1 MAFKF
6 PTKNIGAI
14 QQATSTLPTAPVN
27 PINPISAKASAINT
41 GMTGTPPIE
50 QPKMTVDEFATKIKT
65 KYPAYKDLDNRT
77 LTQKVIGKYPVY
89 ANQVETRTEQE
100 IANERSAEMY
110 KPSLP
115 YTGEEKGVGKV
126 LKPLVNIPSSAFN
139 LGKGLFQAASK
150 PVETAKGVGLVALGA
165 GRKIAK
171 PIMKYVADKAGFDIE
186 KPEERTQ
193 TEQMAD
199 MAVEQVIDS
208 YKERYGDLEKAERTV
223 TNDPVGFALDV
234 LGVLEGGAGV
244 LGKTKQLNTGLQKVA
259 TLGTKGVGKVI
270 SPIGKGVKTVG
281 EFGLSQAT
289 GLEPKEL
296 QTISKLDDFS
306 KLKGASR
313 EQLAENVF
321 STIKDRMKQLGD
333 LGEEYK
339 PIREAEGSVGIKYSV
354 EESLK
359 NYGLNIDKGK
369 IIRTPDSRPIT
380 KSELSQLQDFYDLY
394 SKNDIS
400 KNAFLNARDR
410 LSQMAKFEQ
419 GKSTALT
426 DIAKGLRKD
435 LNEKIRPQVEGLKE
449 LDVMFAPE
457 RKSLKAIEKDYFK
470 KDGGQIMF
478 KDNALSKL
486 ANLTGK
492 GKEQAL
498 NRLKA
503 YIPDIEEQVD
513 LVRAL
518 EGLER
523 AKGQKVGTYTRAAI
537 GGGAVAVGNIP
548 LAIGSLIL
556 TNPEFAARIINA
568 VGKGTRGTIQVLDDI
583 NNFRLQKFIPKKAGL
598 SIELVDDADNLTQEA
613 RKYKTADE
621 FVKAQGGNK
630 LYNVGD
636 SFEMGKIVE
645 NPFKEGVPS
654 IEKAQ
659 EINKYLQANKD
670 KYNPKY
676 VKFYHGTAKGLP
688 IEEKGLLPTSA
699 GRRKSYQSESGY
711 VYLAN
716 TPERA
721 KTFGDLGNMGKS
733 EVYEVVVPI
742 NKLLPDLDQLNNLRS
757 TGEKIGNTLGE
768 SIVYGGGVRIKGKI
782 EPYAIRKLPDDF
794 KTKSQ
799 LTDIWNKANK
809 TNADDAL
816 IQEARKYK
824 SAEEIKSFL
833 GKNYGTKFT
842 IAREKL
848 KGGHTY
854 TEITPD
860 GKLIKSK
867 IQLAKNSVNN
877 TDTILH
883 EFGHLINESYKEDLY
898 RRMFKADGLNSMS
911 PELPYYKKIFDK
923 EMEKM
928 DEIMRKRGIF
938 VDDYTNKVDERLAE
952 FVRLFSTDRELAQRL
967 APQTTQ
973 SFRKVIAQDPILTDF
988 YNQATKGTKE
998 VKEVKPEVKLEEK
1011 PIPKELEPLAKE
1023 ARKYKS
1029 AEEFVK
1035 AQTKR
1040 PDYGYGHSPNEDGVP
1055 AFDLTAKVDGE
1066 QMIPKDMYTQWYG
1079 SRGTPEDLQS
1089 ISALKKI
1096 KGNPEADITIY
1107 RAGPKNEWNYGD
1119 WITLSKKYAET
1130 HAEGNTGFKVF
1141 SKVVKAKDLKWAMD
1155 DVNEFGYFPESTKS
1169 QLTDIWEKAN
1179 KR

>member
-6 PTKNIGAI
+6 PNKNIGAI
-14 QQATSTLPTAPVN
+14 QRATSTLPTSTAPIKTPIN
-27 PINPISAKASAINT
+27 PINPISAKASAVNT
-41 GMTGTPPIE
+41 GMTGEP
-50 QPKMTVDEFATKIKT
+50 PKMTVDEFATKIKA
-65 KYPAYKDLDNRT
+65 KYPVYKDLDNKT
-77 LTQKVIGKYPVY
+77 LSEKVIKKYPVY

-100 IANERSAEMY
+100 IENEKSVEMY
-110 KPSLP
+110 NPSLP
-115 YTGEEKGVGKV
+115 YTGEEKGIGRI
-126 LKPLVNIPSSAFN
+126 LKPLANIPSSAFN

-435 LNEKIRPQVEGLKE
+435 LNDRVRPQVEGLKE
-449 LDVMFAPE
+449 LDIKFAPE
-457 RKSLKAIEKDYFK
+457 RKALRAIEKDYFK
-470 KDGGQIMF
+470 RDGGQIMF

-498 NRLKA
+498 NRLKT

-568 VGKGTRGTIQVLDDI
+568 TGKGTRGIIQVLDDI
-583 NNFRLQKFIPKKAGL
+583 NNFRLQKFIPKKIGL
-598 SIELVDDADNLTQEA
+598 SIEMIDDADNL
-613 RKYKTADE
+613 
-621 FVKAQGGNK
+621 AQ
-630 LYNVGD
+630 
-636 SFEMGKIVE
+636 
-645 NPFKEGVPS
+645 
-654 IEKAQ
+654 
-659 EINKYLQANKD
+659 
-670 KYNPKY
+670 
-676 VKFYHGTAKGLP
+676 
-688 IEEKGLLPTSA
+688 
-699 GRRKSYQSESGY
+699 
-711 VYLAN
+711 
-716 TPERA
+716 
-721 KTFGDLGNMGKS
+721 
-733 EVYEVVVPI
+733 
-742 NKLLPDLDQLNNLRS
+742 
-757 TGEKIGNTLGE
+757 
-768 SIVYGGGVRIKGKI
+768 
-782 EPYAIRKLPDDF
+782 
-794 KTKSQ
+794 
-799 LTDIWNKANK
+799 
-809 TNADDAL
+809 
-816 IQEARKYK
+816 
-824 SAEEIKSFL
+824 
-833 GKNYGTKFT
+833 
-842 IAREKL
+842 
-848 KGGHTY
+848 
-854 TEITPD
+854 
-860 GKLIKSK
+860 
-867 IQLAKNSVNN
+867 
-877 TDTILH
+877 
-883 EFGHLINESYKEDLY
+883 
-898 RRMFKADGLNSMS
+898 
-911 PELPYYKKIFDK
+911 
-923 EMEKM
+923 
-928 DEIMRKRGIF
+928 
-938 VDDYTNKVDERLAE
+938 
-952 FVRLFSTDRELAQRL
+952 
-967 APQTTQ
+967 
-973 SFRKVIAQDPILTDF
+973 
-988 YNQATKGTKE
+988 
-998 VKEVKPEVKLEEK
+998 
-1011 PIPKELEPLAKE
+1011 E

-1035 AQTKR
+1035 AQGT
-1040 PDYGYGHSPNEDGVP
+1040 PVYH
-1055 AFDLTAKVDGE
+1055 
-1066 QMIPKDMYTQWYG
+1066 
-1079 SRGTPEDLQS
+1079 GTPEV
-1089 ISALKKI
+1089 ISGEFRMPLYLSENKAYADTYQHMGASSLGRIKKGGGEKTYQFYKAPKERI
-1096 KGNPEADITIY
+1096 LDVRNPKHMEMLDEYFT
-1107 RAGPKNEWNYGD
+1107 NESVSGAFYPSKRGLTD
-1119 WITLSKKYAET
+1119 WTE
-1130 HAEGNTGFKVF
+1130 AEGIAQFVEDKKLPFDALLIDEGGIPDPFTNKTIDRGI
-1141 SKVVKAKDLKWAMD
+1141 
-1155 DVNEFGYFPESTKS
+1155 GYVALNKNGIKTKS
-1169 QLTDIWEKAN
+1169 QLIDIWNKAN
-1179 KR
+1179 KNYLSPIKNKPNK

>member
-50 QPKMTVDEFATKIKT
+50 QPKMTVDEFANKIKT

-234 LGVLEGGAGV
+234 LGVLEGGVGV

-270 SPIGKGVKTVG
+270 SPIGKGVRTVG

-621 FVKAQGGNK
+621 FVKAQRTNK
-630 LYNVGD
+630 LYHVSD
-636 SFEMGKIVE
+636 
-645 NPFKEGVPS
+645 NPNLKLS
-654 IEKAQ
+654 
-659 EINKYLQANKD
+659 KD
-670 KYNPKY
+670 YQPKQ
-676 VKFYHGTAKGLP
+676 GQLGKGLYVTKDP
-688 IEEKGLLPTSA
+688 EIWQGGQIGKRP
-699 GRRKSYQSESGY
+699 Y
-711 VYLAN
+711 VYEIDASNLKIAN
-716 TPERA
+716 DYPASSELIDWGS
-721 KTFGDLGNMGKS
+721 KNGYYKKDFLKKPNGEYVLGIDGKPMKIWQETS
-733 EVYEVVVPI
+733 KAEKLMDYKDPMTGSKMSGLEQEYLKSKGYDGVSASYSPDGEQSLIFNYDKVKI
-742 NKLLPDLDQLNNLRS
+742 NP
-757 TGEKIGNTLGE
+757 
-768 SIVYGGGVRIKGKI
+768 V
-782 EPYAIRKLPDDF
+782 

-799 LTDIWNKANK
+799 LTDIWNKANQ
-809 TNADDAL
+809 A
-816 IQEARKYK
+816 
-824 SAEEIKSFL
+824 
-833 GKNYGTKFT
+833 
-842 IAREKL
+842 
-848 KGGHTY
+848 
-854 TEITPD
+854 TPD
-860 GKLIKSK
+860 QSL
-867 IQLAKNSVNN
+867 
-877 TDTILH
+877 
-883 EFGHLINESYKEDLY
+883 
-898 RRMFKADGLNSMS
+898 
-911 PELPYYKKIFDK
+911 
-923 EMEKM
+923 
-928 DEIMRKRGIF
+928 
-938 VDDYTNKVDERLAE
+938 LAE
-952 FVRLFSTDRELAQRL
+952 
-967 APQTTQ
+967 
-973 SFRKVIAQDPILTDF
+973 
-988 YNQATKGTKE
+988 
-998 VKEVKPEVKLEEK
+998 
-1011 PIPKELEPLAKE
+1011 AK
-1023 ARKYKS
+1023 KYKS

-1035 AQTKR
+1035 AQKDKFIKEQGFEPSEKALADWFEAKQIQPYIGIGGQNPEFFKNKPTLAEMPKSEISKRLEFTK
-1040 PDYGYGHSPNEDGVP
+1040 DGK
-1055 AFDLTAKVDGE
+1055 AIYYRG
-1066 QMIPKDMYTQWYG
+1066 IPKDVETRGIRWGDFLSPDKGKASFYG
-1079 SRGTPEDLQS
+1079 KVERYELDPKYVHQLGDMEAVYLNPADK
-1089 ISALKKI
+1089 LK
-1096 KGNPEADITIY
+1096 A
-1107 RAGPKNEWNYGD
+1107 PKP
-1119 WITLSKKYAET
+1119 IPL
-1130 HAEGNTGFKVF
+1130 
-1141 SKVVKAKDLKWAMD
+1141 
-1155 DVNEFGYFPESTKS
+1155 S